1 MTSILT
7 STFLNPGRAA
17 VFVGL
22 AATAVVGTAWLFQI
36 AGYIPCQLCLWQRI
50 PYYVAAPLLIVIG
63 AFSWAGI
70 AGKGLSRA
78 ILAIAAL
85 VFAGGAA
92 LAVYHTGVEWSWWP
106 GPTSC
111 GTSGTFTSNNAD
123 DLFSS
128 LETIRPP
135 SCDKAAGRFLGLSFA
150 GWNVVASVGLVV
162 SCVAALRSDK
172 RRAI

>member
-1 MTSILT
+1 MTSLLS
-7 STFLNPGRAA
+7 STFFNPGRAA
-17 VFVGL
+17 VFIGL

-50 PYYVAAPLLIVIG
+50 PYYVAAPLLIVVG
-63 AFSWAGI
+63 AISWTGI
-70 AGKGLSRA
+70 TGKGLSRA
-78 ILAIAAL
+78 ILAISAL
-85 VFAGGAA
+85 IFAGGSA

-111 GTSGTFTSNNAD
+111 GTSGTFTSDNAD
-123 DLFSS
+123 ELFSS

-135 SCDKAAGRFLGLSFA
+135 SCDEAAGRFLGLSFA
-150 GWNVVASVGLVV
+150 GWNVVASVGLFV